1 MRYDTPQVGYA
12 PYRQVHAHSTGNR
25 NSTAQNEADYM
36 QRKNL
41 NSGFYTHVVGNG
53 RIIQTA
59 PTNRG
64 AWDVGGD
71 WNAET
76 YAAVELIESHKT
88 KDEFMRDYK
97 IYVGLLRDLAKQAGV
112 PTTLDSGALEGIKTH
127 DYCTHHQ
134 PNNGSDHVDPYPYLA
149 KWGISREQFKKDVE
163 SGSVSAKPT
172 SPAPAKPASGGG
184 GYKVE
189 PYNVRQV
196 TDTVLNVRAAQ
207 NTSSRIVR
215 TLPAG
220 YQFNATRICRNGES
234 VNGYTTWAEV
244 DGVGWVSMA
253 YTSPVKAA
261 TTPKPTPKP
270 TPSTDWISEKW
281 HFTTGTPIYLRTA
294 PSVKAPEI
302 ALLGTGSYVKYDA
315 YCYKD
320 GYVWIR
326 QPRGNGY
333 GYLATGECVGNKRT
347 SYWGSF
353 D

>member
-1 MRYDTPQVGYA
+1 MRTDTPQVGYA
-12 PYRQVHAHSTGNR
+12 PYRQVHAHSTGNA

-36 QRKNL
+36 QRKDL

-64 AWDVGGD
+64 AWDVGGG

-88 KDEFMRDYK
+88 KDEFMQDYK
-97 IYVGLLRDLAKQAGV
+97 IYIGLLRDLAKQAGI
-112 PTTLDSGALEGIKTH
+112 PTTLDTGDLAGIKTH

-149 KWGISREQFKKDVE
+149 KWGISREQFKKDIE
-163 SGSVSAKPT
+163 SGNVSAKPT
-172 SPAPAKPASGGG
+172 PTPAKPTTNTG

-253 YTSPVKAA
+253 YTSPVKAKPA
-261 TTPKPTPKP
+261 SPQRVAASGSYRVKYTTNIRNA
-270 TPSTDWISEKW
+270 PSTSAGIV
-281 HFTTGTPIYLRTA
+281 GTYA
-294 PSVKAPEI
+294 PGESFNYDSYI
-302 ALLGTGSYVKYDA
+302 DTNGYRWYSYVSYS
-315 YCYKD
+315 
-320 GYVWIR
+320 GHRRYVAAI
-326 QPRGNGY
+326 
-333 GYLATGECVGNKRT
+333 
-347 SYWGSF
+347 

>member
-1 MRYDTPQVGYA
+1 MRTDTPQVGYA
-12 PYRQVHAHSTGNR
+12 PYRQVHAHSTGNP

-36 QRKNL
+36 QRKDL

-59 PTNRG
+59 PTNKG
-64 AWDVGGD
+64 AYDVGGG

-88 KDEFMRDYK
+88 KEEFMADYK
-97 IYVGLLRDLAKQAGV
+97 IYVGLLRDLAKQAGI

-127 DYCTHHQ
+127 AYCTTHQ
-134 PNNGSDHVDPYPYLA
+134 PNNHSDHVDPYPYLA

-172 SPAPAKPASGGG
+172 QPASPAPAKPASGG

-207 NTSSRIVR
+207 NTHSAIIRV
-215 TLPAG
+215 LPQG

-244 DGVGWVSMA
+244 DGQGWVSMA
-253 YTSPVKAA
+253 YTTPIKAA
-261 TTPKPTPKP
+261 PASPQRVPASGSYRVKYTTNIRNA
-270 TPSTDWISEKW
+270 PSTSAAIV
-281 HFTTGTPIYLRTA
+281 GTYA
-294 PSVKAPEI
+294 PGESFNYD
-302 ALLGTGSYVKYDA
+302 SYIDT
-315 YCYKD
+315 
-320 GYVWIR
+320 
-326 QPRGNGY
+326 NGY
-333 GYLATGECVGNKRT
+333 RWY
-347 SYWGSF
+347 SYISYSGQRRYVAKI